1 MSNQRPGN
9 LRELFHGLDETLES
23 VYTSPDPMSDLEK
36 ACWVGVGTVMTTMKF
51 MLETGFNQYAP
62 TLEAQ
67 LLVGCE
73 YMLDELD
80 SGGDEE

>member
-1 MSNQRPGN
+1 
-9 LRELFHGLDETLES
+9 
-23 VYTSPDPMSDLEK
+23 MSDLEK
-36 ACWVGVGTVMTTMKF
+36 AYWVGVGTVMTTMKF
-51 MLETGFNQYAP
+51 MLETGFNQCAP

-73 YMLDELD
+73 CMLDELD